1 MLVLTNKNINYQ
13 RYKYPFN
20 HLFLRLLQ
28 IYRVNVMPQ
37 KIVFATQHYQYLKNR
52 ILDITGPSWENGVL
66 DIRDFPD
73 GEHYHCILSN
83 VSNKEV
89 ILIGGTIDDKET
101 LELYDLASGCVQ
113 LGAFSLTIIIPF
125 FGYST
130 MERAVK
136 YGEIVKAK
144 TRAVLFSSLPNT
156 SRGNRIVMIDLHVD
170 GITWYFEN
178 DVRPV
183 HLYAKELIKAA
194 ALELAAGQPFVL
206 ASTDA
211 GRAKWVE
218 SLANDLHVPAAF
230 VFKRRI
236 SGDETAITGINADV
250 KGKTVIIYDDMIRT
264 GGSLIHAAESYHEAG
279 AEEICVITT
288 HGIFAGNGFDKIKKS
303 GLIKKVV
310 CTDTHPNALTI
321 NDDMLEVKS
330 VSQLII
336 DYFHSQHS

>member
-1 MLVLTNKNINYQ
+1 
-13 RYKYPFN
+13 
-20 HLFLRLLQ
+20 
-28 IYRVNVMPQ
+28 MPQ
-37 KIVFATQHYQYLKNR
+37 KIIFATQHYLYLKDR
-52 ILDITGPSWENGVL
+52 ILSIAGSAWENGEL

-73 GEHYHCILSN
+73 GEHYHRILSN

-89 ILIGGTIDDKET
+89 ILLGGTIDDKET
-101 LELYDLASGCVQ
+101 LELYDLASGCIQ
-113 LGAFSLTIIIPF
+113 LGAYSLTIIIPF

-183 HLYAKELIKAA
+183 HLYAKEFVMNTAM
-194 ALELAAGQPFVL
+194 ELAAGKPFVL

-230 VFKRRI
+230 AFKRRL
-236 SGDETAITGINADV
+236 SGDETAITAISADV
-250 KGKTVIIYDDMIRT
+250 KNKTVIIYDDMIRT
-264 GGSLIHAAESYHEAG
+264 GGSLIHAAQSYRDAG
-279 AEEICVITT
+279 AGDIFVITT
-288 HGIFAGNGFDKIKKS
+288 HGIFAGNGFEKIKSS

-310 CTDTHPNALTI
+310 CTDTHPGAMAI
-321 NDDMLEVKS
+321 KDPMLLVKS
-330 VSQLII
+330 VDQLIFN
-336 DYFHSQHS
+336 YFQSQHS

>member
-1 MLVLTNKNINYQ
+1 MLRNKIINYQ
-13 RYKYPFN
+13 HYKYPPN
-20 HLFLRLLQ
+20 HLFLRLSPFY
-28 IYRVNVMPQ
+28 IVKVMPQ
-37 KIVFATQHYQYLKNR
+37 KIIFATQHYQYLKNR
-52 ILDITGPSWENGVL
+52 ILSITGSAWENGEL

-73 GEHYHCILSN
+73 GEHYHRILSN

-89 ILIGGTIDDKET
+89 ILLGGTIDDKET
-101 LELYDLASGCVQ
+101 LELYDLASGCIQ
-113 LGAFSLTIIIPF
+113 LGAYSLTIIIPF

-183 HLYAKELIKAA
+183 HLYAKNFVMDTAMK
-194 ALELAAGQPFVL
+194 LAAEKPFVL

-230 VFKRRI
+230 AFKRRI
-236 SGDETAITGINADV
+236 SGEETAITAISADV

-264 GGSLIHAAESYHEAG
+264 GGSLIHAAQSYRDAG
-279 AEEICVITT
+279 AENIFVITT
-288 HGIFAGNGFDKIKKS
+288 HGIFAGNGFEKIKQS

-310 CTDTHPNALTI
+310 CTDTHPNAI
-321 NDDMLEVKS
+321 AIHDDMLEVKS
-330 VSQLII
+330 VDQLIV
-336 DYFHSQHS
+336 DYFKSQHA

>member
-1 MLVLTNKNINYQ
+1 
-13 RYKYPFN
+13 
-20 HLFLRLLQ
+20 
-28 IYRVNVMPQ
+28 MPQ
-37 KIVFATQHYQYLKNR
+37 KIIFATQHYQYLKDR
-52 ILDITGPSWENGVL
+52 ILSIAGSAWENGEL

-73 GEHYHCILSN
+73 GEHYHRILSN

-89 ILIGGTIDDKET
+89 ILLGGTIDDQET
-101 LELYDLASGCVQ
+101 LELYDLASGCIQ
-113 LGAFSLTIIIPF
+113 LGAYSLTIIIPF

-183 HLYAKELIKAA
+183 HLYAKEFVMNT
-194 ALELAAGQPFVL
+194 ALELAAGKPFVL

-230 VFKRRI
+230 AFKRRL
-236 SGDETAITGINADV
+236 SGDETAITAISADV
-250 KGKTVIIYDDMIRT
+250 KNKTVIIYDDMIRT
-264 GGSLIHAAESYHEAG
+264 GGSLIHAAQSYRDAG
-279 AEEICVITT
+279 AGDIFVITT
-288 HGIFAGNGFDKIKKS
+288 HGIFAGNGFEKIKSS

-310 CTDTHPNALTI
+310 CTDTHPGAMAI
-321 NDDMLEVKS
+321 KDPMLLVKS
-330 VSQLII
+330 VDQLIFN
-336 DYFHSQHS
+336 YFQSQHS

>member
-1 MLVLTNKNINYQ
+1 
-13 RYKYPFN
+13 
-20 HLFLRLLQ
+20 
-28 IYRVNVMPQ
+28 MPQ
-37 KIVFATQHYQYLKNR
+37 KIIFATQHYQYLKDR
-52 ILDITGPSWENGVL
+52 ILSIAGSAWENGEL

-73 GEHYHCILSN
+73 GEHYHRILSN

-89 ILIGGTIDDKET
+89 ILLGGTIDDQET
-101 LELYDLASGCVQ
+101 LELYDLASGCIQ
-113 LGAFSLTIIIPF
+113 LGAYSLTIIIPF

-183 HLYAKELIKAA
+183 HLYAKEFVMNT
-194 ALELAAGQPFVL
+194 ALELAAGKPFVL

-230 VFKRRI
+230 AFKRRI
-236 SGDETAITGINADV
+236 SGDETAITAISADV
-250 KGKTVIIYDDMIRT
+250 KNKTVIIYDDMIRT
-264 GGSLIHAAESYHEAG
+264 GGSLIHAAQSYRDAG
-279 AEEICVITT
+279 AGDIFVITT
-288 HGIFAGNGFDKIKKS
+288 HGIFAGNGFEKIKSS

-310 CTDTHPNALTI
+310 CTDTHPGAMAVK
-321 NDDMLEVKS
+321 DPMLLVKS
-330 VSQLII
+330 VDQLIFN
-336 DYFHSQHS
+336 YFQSQHS

>member
-1 MLVLTNKNINYQ
+1 
-13 RYKYPFN
+13 
-20 HLFLRLLQ
+20 
-28 IYRVNVMPQ
+28 MPQ
-37 KIVFATQHYQYLKNR
+37 KIIFATQHYQYLKDR
-52 ILDITGPSWENGVL
+52 ILSIAGSTWENGEL

-73 GEHYHCILSN
+73 GEHYHRILSN
-83 VSNKEV
+83 VGNKEV
-89 ILIGGTIDDKET
+89 ILLGGTIDDKET
-101 LELYDLASGCVQ
+101 LELYDLASGCIQ
-113 LGAFSLTIIIPF
+113 LGAYSLTIIIPF

-183 HLYAKELIKAA
+183 HLYAKEFVMNT
-194 ALELAAGQPFVL
+194 ALELAAGKPFVL

-230 VFKRRI
+230 AFKRRL
-236 SGDETAITGINADV
+236 SGDETAITAISADV
-250 KGKTVIIYDDMIRT
+250 KNKTVIIYDDMIRT
-264 GGSLIHAAESYHEAG
+264 GGSLIHAAQSYRDAG
-279 AEEICVITT
+279 AGDIFVITT
-288 HGIFAGNGFDKIKKS
+288 HGIFAGNGFEKIKSS

-310 CTDTHPNALTI
+310 CTDTHPGAMTI
-321 NDDMLEVKS
+321 KDPMLLVKS
-330 VSQLII
+330 VDQLIFN
-336 DYFHSQHS
+336 YFQSQPS